1 MDAGSQLVRAIGRW
15 SLVALML
22 NSVIGSGIFG
32 QPTIVAGLVGAASPL
47 AYLAAAAGMGV
58 IMACFAE
65 VASRFRQAGGPY
77 LYARA
82 AFGRL
87 VGIEIAWLTWLVR
100 LSGAAAGANLFVNYL
115 SEFWPSASQAVPRLA
130 VLTLLVGVLAAVNY
144 CGVRA
149 GARLSNFFT
158 VAKLLPLLAFAGV
171 GLFFIHP
178 SYFQVR
184 PAAGPGRWL
193 DATLV
198 SIYAFGGFEGALI
211 PMSES
216 KNPGR
221 DAPFALL
228 TSLAVVAFLYILIQV
243 VVVGVL
249 PEAARTD
256 RPLAEAARRFMG
268 SSGSGFIAL
277 GALVS
282 VYGYLSAMMLNV
294 PRLTFAL
301 GEREDFPPVF
311 AAVHPRFRTPHI
323 SILTFALLTWALA
336 AAGSFRWNLI
346 LSALGRLFTYAS
358 TCAALLALRKKHP
371 GEESFRLPAGPV
383 FALLGFAFSVVLV
396 TRMGRAELLVLS
408 ITISIAFLNWLWARQ
423 RRAQ

>member
-22 NSVIGSGIFG
+22 NSIVGSGIFG
-32 QPTIVAGLVGAASPL
+32 QPSLVAGLVGAASPL
-47 AYLAAAAGMGV
+47 AYLVAAAGMGV

-77 LYARA
+77 LYARV
-82 AFGRL
+82 AFGRF

-115 SEFWPSASQAVPRLA
+115 AGFWSPAKQAIPRLA
-130 VLTLLVGVLAAVNY
+130 VLVLLVGALAAVNY
-144 CGVRA
+144 RGVGA
-149 GARLSNFFT
+149 GAKLSNFFT
-158 VAKLLPLLAFAGV
+158 LAKLLPLLVFAGV

-184 PAAGPGRWL
+184 PAAGPGKWL

-198 SIYAFGGFEGALI
+198 SIYAFGGFDAALT
-211 PMSES
+211 PTSEI
-216 KNPGR
+216 KNPER

-228 TSLAVVAFLYILIQV
+228 TSLAVVTFLYVLIQV

-249 PEAARTD
+249 PEAAQTD
-256 RPLAEAARRFMG
+256 RPLAAVAHRFMG
-268 SSGSGFIAL
+268 SAGSAVISL
-277 GALVS
+277 GALIS
-282 VYGYLSAMMLNV
+282 VYGYLGAMMLNV

-301 GEREDFPPVF
+301 AEREDFPRIF

-323 SILTFALLTWALA
+323 SILTFALITWALA

-346 LSALGRLFTYAS
+346 LSVLGRLFAYAS
-358 TCAALLALRKKHP
+358 TCAALLALRKNRP

-383 FALLGFAFSVVLV
+383 FAVLGCAFSVVLV

-408 ITISIAFLNWLWARQ
+408 ITISIAFINWLWARQ
-423 RRAQ
+423 HRAQ